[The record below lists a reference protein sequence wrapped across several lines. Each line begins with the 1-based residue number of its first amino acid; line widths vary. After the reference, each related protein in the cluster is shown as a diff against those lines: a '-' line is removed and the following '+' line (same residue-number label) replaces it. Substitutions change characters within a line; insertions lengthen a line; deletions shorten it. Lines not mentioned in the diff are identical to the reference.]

1 MKYLQLRFYIS
12 IRLLR
17 HRLVEAV
24 STRPTLQDWLFA
36 AQLLVLFGI
45 IVIPLG
51 LLDGLMTLNP
61 HDLPWRVKPLIILRA
76 LVFPA
81 VVEEGFWR
89 VLLLPHKTERM
100 GNGKRWL
107 LGLPILAMFVLMHP
121 LNGMTF
127 YPAAFTIF
135 TNPVFLISTTLLGL
149 ICMMAYWRSG
159 SLWVPAA
166 IHWVIVVMWLLVFGG
181 YAKLHS

>member
-1 MKYLQLRFYIS
+1 MKYLRLRFYIS

-17 HRLVEAV
+17 HRLAEAV
-24 STRPTLQDWLFA
+24 STRPTLQDWWFA
-36 AQLLVLFGI
+36 TQLLVLFGV

-51 LLDGLMTLNP
+51 LLDNLITLPPPN
-61 HDLPWRVKPLIILRA
+61 LPGRVRLFVLLRA

-81 VVEEGFWR
+81 IVEEGFWR

-100 GNGKRWL
+100 GVGKRWL

-121 LNGMTF
+121 FTSMTL
-127 YPAAFTIF
+127 YHQAFATF
-135 TNPVFLISTTLLGL
+135 TNPVFLFSTTLLGL
-149 ICMMAYWRSG
+149 ICMVAYWRSG
-159 SLWVPAA
+159 SLWVPAT
-166 IHWVIVVMWLLVFGG
+166 IHWIVVVIWLLVFGG